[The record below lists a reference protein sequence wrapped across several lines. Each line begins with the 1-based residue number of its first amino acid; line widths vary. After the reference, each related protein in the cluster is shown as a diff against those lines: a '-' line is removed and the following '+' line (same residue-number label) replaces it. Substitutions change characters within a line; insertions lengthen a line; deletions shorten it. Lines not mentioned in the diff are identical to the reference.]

1 MINRQLQLLFIGLL
15 CSSTVFAG
23 TREDVLTKLNAGAS
37 TKGSEDTKSWRMF
50 FDACLEMTA
59 VPSGGKL
66 AMGNV
71 WPGMKNWSTVS
82 GWASQNEHMEHAFL
96 QSAKRALIGLPYGS
110 ENVPDAYIEAG
121 IVAEIGVDGS
131 LQHFDFSY
139 IEMVQKAC
147 LWSSAETYRLFE
159 AGETERAIRLLMS
172 ELIVLRKFCDRDFL
186 KEQLTFMPMLG
197 VALENT
203 RDMFYNYRE
212 TVSSVQFRT
221 FAKEWIPYLQTG
233 PNRLLMPEGDRV
245 VGEALVMDLFQV
257 NGDPDPA
264 KFREV
269 LTDVQASRE
278 PLTRFGAA
286 KY

>member
-1 MINRQLQLLFIGLL
+1 MTNRLLRLLIIGILL
-15 CSSTVFAG
+15 PTAVFAG
-23 TREDVLTKLNAGAS
+23 TREDVLVQLNSGAS
-37 TKGSEDTKSWRMF
+37 TKGPENTKSWRIF
-50 FDACLEMTA
+50 FDACLEMTPTPTPA
-59 VPSGGKL
+59 GEALTLRK
-66 AMGNV
+66 V
-71 WPGMKNWSTVS
+71 WPGMQDWAIVS
-82 GWASQNEHMEHAFL
+82 DWASQNEHMENAFL
-96 QSAKRALIGLPYGS
+96 ESAKRALVGLPYGS
-110 ENVPDAYIEAG
+110 EHVPDAYQEAG
-121 IVAEIGVDGS
+121 VVAEIGVDGS

-139 IEMVQKAC
+139 IATVQKAC
-147 LWSSAETYRLFE
+147 LWSTAETYRLFE

-197 VALENT
+197 LALENT

-212 TVSSVQFRT
+212 KVSSAQFRT

-245 VGEALVMDLFQV
+245 VGEALLMELFKS

-269 LTDVQASRE
+269 L
-278 PLTRFGAA
+278 
-286 KY
+286 